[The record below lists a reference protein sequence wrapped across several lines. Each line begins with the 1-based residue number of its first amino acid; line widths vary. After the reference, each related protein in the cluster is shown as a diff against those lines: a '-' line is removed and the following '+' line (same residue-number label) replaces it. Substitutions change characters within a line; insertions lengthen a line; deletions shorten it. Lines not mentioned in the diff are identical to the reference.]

1 MKELR
6 KKIAELLY
14 YYGAVVIHI
23 QETEED
29 LPDDV
34 KASIE
39 HYYKNKD
46 IILEEITKDNN
57 ES

>member
-14 YYGAVVIHI
+14 YYGAVVMHI
-23 QETEED
+23 QETEDD
-29 LPDDV
+29 LPEDV
-34 KASIE
+34 KAAIE
-39 HYYKNKD
+39 HYYKSKD
-46 IILEEITKDNN
+46 VILEEITKDNH